1 MNYTLEEFNLSKF
14 LYIRYIF
21 LNSIVIN
28 TYLTPIHI
36 FLLLVRSIWTKFKLI
51 NISLHIQTFI
61 CDANSFSLKLL
72 LGIVFLLEVLWNR
85 RRIVPRIIQLNVKTS
100 QQKKDTFGM
109 GDIITLISCQRPRM
123 ECHADARP
131 CPPASRNR
139 TSGCRTFQ
147 SIPSGQ

>member
-51 NISLHIQTFI
+51 NISLHIQNFI
-61 CDANSFSLKLL
+61 CEANSFSLKLL
-72 LGIVFLLEVLWNR
+72 LGIVFLVEVLWNR
-85 RRIVPRIIQLNVKTS
+85 RRIVPRTIQLNVKTS
-100 QQKKDTFGM
+100 QQKKYVCNGWYYYFNIMPETWHGV
-109 GDIITLISCQRPRM
+109 SCGCQ
-123 ECHADARP
+123 ALS
-131 CPPASRNR
+131 SR
-139 TSGCRTFQ
+139 F
-147 SIPSGQ
+147 